1 MYTVADSADPFLVL
15 YLGLFLTIVLLL
27 IIAFIEALVLRGL
40 KWGSLRTSFV
50 DSVVINAISAMVGV
64 LLLVFSGTSLNLEW
78 APLPL
83 ILGALTMLI
92 EGVVLAFMKRHPLR
106 QKWIAAVLI
115 NVVSYFCMSCWSV
128 F

>member
-106 QKWIAAVLI
+106 QTWIAAVLI